1 MYNNL
6 YKWYCDNAYN
16 TYHLQNSKEYKQ
28 ILSLTQFL
36 DIHYN
41 NLKIGQRIWHIK
53 NKNFNTR
60 LCVICNKPS
69 KFVRGERGYLPTC
82 GCDYCKKECIK
93 ISNGK
98 IKILKELNNVNKN
111 DVMLLTHF
119 LPKDVGYTQR
129 IWHIKNEF
137 YEIPKCVVCGV
148 ITKWDVKH
156 NRYISTCSKKCGHE
170 YRYSEKERCRRDII
184 KLETNIQ
191 KYGVSNYS
199 KSKEYRDCIIKELN
213 KKFLIY
219 GFSNKGYIP
228 YEIKEKSYTMH
239 CSNCGNDFD
248 ISNKTLYYRLK
259 HNIGLCVACNP
270 INKFYSNQEKQLSD
284 YIKSIYNGE
293 INENVRKKEL
303 IFPYEI
309 DIYLPELKIAIEFN
323 GDYFHMNPKFYGKND
338 YNFLIKKTA
347 EQIWEKDKLKSLMCK
362 EKRIEFITIWEKD
375 WIERQTT
382 IKRYLNN
389 KINTNKILK

>member
-1 MYNNL
+1 
-6 YKWYCDNAYN
+6 
-16 TYHLQNSKEYKQ
+16 
-28 ILSLTQFL
+28 
-36 DIHYN
+36 
-41 NLKIGQRIWHIK
+41 
-53 NKNFNTR
+53 
-60 LCVICNKPS
+60 
-69 KFVRGERGYLPTC
+69 
-82 GCDYCKKECIK
+82 
-93 ISNGK
+93 
-98 IKILKELNNVNKN
+98 
-111 DVMLLTHF
+111 
-119 LPKDVGYTQR
+119 
-129 IWHIKNEF
+129 
-137 YEIPKCVVCGV
+137 
-148 ITKWDVKH
+148 
-156 NRYISTCSKKCGHE
+156 
-170 YRYSEKERCRRDII
+170 
-184 KLETNIQ
+184 
-191 KYGVSNYS
+191 
-199 KSKEYRDCIIKELN
+199 
-213 KKFLIY
+213 
-219 GFSNKGYIP
+219 
-228 YEIKEKSYTMH
+228 
-239 CSNCGNDFD
+239 
-248 ISNKTLYYRLK
+248 
-259 HNIGLCVACNP
+259 LCVACNP